1 MGFGVLC
8 RGAERTDAIFAR
20 LPPNLSYREYGM
32 RQVDLGSRSGCIS
45 QPVHHLMP
53 ANRFKLISARTSRMV
68 WSAYIVQSVR
78 EVRGEGSR
86 TRTRSVRIVTETIFE
101 SLRLQLATVP
111 IPIAPETEVV
121 LVSGGLNTNTG
132 TMPGFVISPAV
143 IVTFNW

>member
-1 MGFGVLC
+1 
-8 RGAERTDAIFAR
+8 
-20 LPPNLSYREYGM
+20 
-32 RQVDLGSRSGCIS
+32 
-45 QPVHHLMP
+45 MP